1 MEFTVPNPSC
11 RFESSLGLLTKK
23 FIELLMGLNI
33 RELDLN
39 EAAGALGVQKRRIY
53 DITNVLEGLGIV
65 TKKSKNHVVCKC
77 NVQGF
82 GYTTQSVTKF
92 CQRQQSE
99 LEKILDNQVERM
111 REILESVFLS
121 PILQRSLFIAEKDVN
136 FIPDFSQKTLIAI
149 RAPYGATL
157 VVPDPS
163 GSVCLKSVKR
173 QYEIFLKSIA
183 GSVEVFLLSSQKSQ
197 YEGDLHR
204 SGRNIAECELVRN
217 EQFSSSVTLGLD
229 WQLNCAGSLQ
239 RLPIPISVVPQQDW
253 FAHERDIRINLSEM
267 YTRQ

>member
-1 MEFTVPNPSC
+1 M
-11 RFESSLGLLTKK
+11 
-23 FIELLMGLNI
+23 
-33 RELDLN
+33 
-39 EAAGALGVQKRRIY
+39 
-53 DITNVLEGLGIV
+53 
-65 TKKSKNHVVCKC
+65 
-77 NVQGF
+77 
-82 GYTTQSVTKF
+82 
-92 CQRQQSE
+92 
-99 LEKILDNQVERM
+99 
-111 REILESVFLS
+111 
-121 PILQRSLFIAEKDVN
+121 FIAEKDVN
-136 FIPDFSQKTLIAI
+136 FIPDSSQKTLIAI

-217 EQFSSSVTLGLD
+217 EQFSNSVTLGLD

>member
-1 MEFTVPNPSC
+1 M
-11 RFESSLGLLTKK
+11 
-23 FIELLMGLNI
+23 
-33 RELDLN
+33 
-39 EAAGALGVQKRRIY
+39 
-53 DITNVLEGLGIV
+53 
-65 TKKSKNHVVCKC
+65 
-77 NVQGF
+77 
-82 GYTTQSVTKF
+82 
-92 CQRQQSE
+92 
-99 LEKILDNQVERM
+99 
-111 REILESVFLS
+111 
-121 PILQRSLFIAEKDVN
+121 FIAEKDVN

-217 EQFSSSVTLGLD
+217 EQFSNSVTLGLD
-229 WQLNCAGSLQ
+229 WQ
-239 RLPIPISVVPQQDW
+239 
-253 FAHERDIRINLSEM
+253 
-267 YTRQ
+267 